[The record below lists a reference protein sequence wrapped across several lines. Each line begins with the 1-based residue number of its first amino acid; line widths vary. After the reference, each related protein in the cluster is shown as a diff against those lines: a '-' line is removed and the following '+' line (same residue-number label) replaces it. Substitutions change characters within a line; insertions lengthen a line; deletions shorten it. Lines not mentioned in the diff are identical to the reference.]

1 MLTLLA
7 HTVEPYGGAPGGPA
21 GRPAHR
27 ADGRGRGVPDG
38 AQPAPVQPGP
48 HRPAV
53 AGTRSQAA
61 PSAPRGRQQPRALRS
76 SDPTP
81 PKRPHRERH

>member
-7 HTVEPYGGAPGGPA
+7 HTVEPCGGAPGGPA

-27 ADGRGRGVPDG
+27 ADGRGRGVPDD

-53 AGTRSQAA
+53 GSTTRAREAGARGLPTIMK
-61 PSAPRGRQQPRALRS
+61 PS
-76 SDPTP
+76 
-81 PKRPHRERH
+81 

>member
-7 HTVEPYGGAPGGPA
+7 HTVEPCGGAPGGPA

-27 ADGRGRGVPDG
+27 ADGRGRGVPDD

-53 AGTRSQAA
+53 AA
-61 PSAPRGRQQPRALRS
+61 GRVGPTPDRHGLQQPRALRS
-76 SDPTP
+76 SDPT
-81 PKRPHRERH
+81 RPHRARR